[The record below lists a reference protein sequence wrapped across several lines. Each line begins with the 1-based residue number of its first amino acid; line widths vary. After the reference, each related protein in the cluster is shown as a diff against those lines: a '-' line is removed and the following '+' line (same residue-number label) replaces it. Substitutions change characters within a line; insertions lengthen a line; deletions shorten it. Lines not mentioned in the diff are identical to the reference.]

1 MSARPPVTPPGTAP
15 PTPEQVNAMV
25 AAQFPGI
32 RNRCDA
38 LGPDW
43 ALARREVIPAD
54 IRPGGYI
61 SGPAQ
66 FALAD
71 VAMWFLSFAVIGRI
85 EPMALTSEL
94 SIRFLRPAQGR
105 VLWARAALESAGRR
119 QIVASVRI
127 WVDDREDAPCSVAQ
141 GTYVIPRE
149 GTGPLP
155 V

>member
-1 MSARPPVTPPGTAP
+1 MSARPPVTPPGSTR

-32 RNRCDA
+32 RNRCAA
-38 LGPDW
+38 LGADW
-43 ALARREVIPAD
+43 ALARREVVPAD

-71 VAMWFLSFAVIGRI
+71 VAMWFLSFAVMSRI

-105 VLWARAALESAGRR
+105 LLWARAALESAGRR

-127 WVDDREDAPCSVAQ
+127 WVDNGEDAPCSVAQ

>member
-1 MSARPPVTPPGTAP
+1 MSARPPVTPARDRAPTA
-15 PTPEQVNAMV
+15 EQVNAMV

-38 LGPDW
+38 LGPDC
-43 ALARREVIPAD
+43 ALARREVASAD

-94 SIRFLRPAQGR
+94 SIRFLQPAQGR
-105 VLWARAALESAGRR
+105 VLWARAALESRGSAPDRRQRADLGRR
-119 QIVASVRI
+119 
-127 WVDDREDAPCSVAQ
+127 
-141 GTYVIPRE
+141 PRGRAVLSRAGHLCHPE
-149 GTGPLP
+149 GGTGPLP

>member
-43 ALARREVIPAD
+43 AVARREVAPAD

-94 SIRFLRPAQGR
+94 SIRFLRPAQGKR
-105 VLWARAALESAGRR
+105 IWARADLATATRR
-119 QIVASVRI
+119 SVVGSVSV
-127 WVDDREDAPCSVAQ
+127 WMDDHSDRPTAVAQ
-141 GTYVIPRE
+141 GTYVLPRPE
-149 GTGPLP
+149 
-155 V
+155 